1 MFLINIS
8 DLSEGLSTNAK
19 LFADDTS
26 LFSVIHDSQASE
38 NNLNRDLEII
48 DNWVFQWKMNFNPE
62 STKQTQEVICSRKTK
77 KLPHPPL
84 MFNNANVIQ
93 SIYQK
98 QLGIILDSKLTFENH
113 LKMMSTK
120 TNKIIG
126 ILREVQKFNNGLQS
140 FCKTRP

>member
-19 LFADDTS
+19 LFADGTS
-26 LFSVIHDSQASE
+26 LFSVIHDSQTSE
-38 NNLNRDLEII
+38 NNLNKDLEII
-48 DNWVFQWKMNFNPE
+48 DNWIFQWKMNFNPE
-62 STKQTQEVICSRKTK
+62 STKQTQEVIFSRKTK
-77 KLPHPPL
+77 KLPHSPL
-84 MFNNANVIQ
+84 RLNNANVIQ

-126 ILREVQKFNNGLQS
+126 ILCEVQNFNNDLQS